1 MKIISLQLSDDLSDR
16 FEEVRVQSGFTSK
29 SEALRDAILKF
40 IENFEKYDNIEG
52 YRIMTINLVYPFK
65 EPIINEI
72 SEISHRFHTIIKAIT
87 DWRIAEKKIEIILA
101 VGDFSV
107 IKDLYQSITR
117 LKDVNCSIHE
127 IILD

>member
-40 IENFEKYDNIEG
+40 IENYEKYDNIEG

-87 DWRIAEKKIEIILA
+87 DWRIAEKKIELILA
-101 VGDFSV
+101 VGEFSV

>member
-40 IENFEKYDNIEG
+40 IENYEKYDNIEG

>member
-16 FEEVRVQSGFTSK
+16 FEQVRVQSGFTSK

-87 DWRIAEKKIEIILA
+87 DWRIAEKKIELILA
-101 VGDFSV
+101 VGEFSV